1 MAMTTGM
8 ATSRP
13 SASIDSLL
21 KLEFESYNE
30 LLGHEGDDSSQ
41 LRVMELNLELEE
53 EVSIYVC
60 PPSSPFI
67 SLRCPALAMVEF
79 PAHADTGPN
88 NWAFLGLC

>member
-1 MAMTTGM
+1 
-8 ATSRP
+8 
-13 SASIDSLL
+13 
-21 KLEFESYNE
+21 
-30 LLGHEGDDSSQ
+30 
-41 LRVMELNLELEE
+41 MELNLELEE
-53 EVSIYVC
+53 EVSINVC